1 MKMKASFFERLV
13 AYCID
18 IIIISAAITVIASF
32 IPNTDTK
39 NLQKELN
46 EINENYVEGQIDI
59 PAYINEMS
67 EIYYQIDQKTMLIAI
82 ITVFISMLYFMYYQ
96 FKNDGKT
103 LGKKIMK
110 IKIIKRSGKLEL
122 NDLVIRSLLVDG
134 ILCSMILLLIIFITN
149 ENNYFVVKSSIEIIQ
164 FLFIATATFMILFRT
179 DKRGAHDIICDT
191 NVISYRNEGKVI

>member
-1 MKMKASFFERLV
+1 MKASFFERLV

-39 NLQKELN
+39 DFQKELSK
-46 EINENYVEGQIDI
+46 INENYVAGQIDI